1 MPVLVLLSVAG
12 LGMQQCMFWNRNEM
26 YKLSKVKNGCK
37 YAAYNKQFYATFPW
51 QDFFPD
57 TSLIFSKIP
66 DISLTAVKFPDI
78 SRFSRQVVSLQIL
91 TLIPACNWQQ
101 RVAVTAKQITYRPTQ
116 SFSEMPYIHVLQ
128 AEINATRYSDITAR
142 NLRRLEPE
150 DCKKCVSC

>member
-101 RVAVTAKQITYRPTQ
+101 RVAVTAKQITYRQHKASVKCNTSTYYKLKLMLLATQ
-116 SFSEMPYIHVLQ
+116 ILQ
-128 AEINATRYSDITAR
+128 REIYAG
-142 NLRRLEPE
+142 
-150 DCKKCVSC
+150 